1 MVSDTLRLLD
11 ALRDEIPS
19 SSLLQRPV
27 SDETSS
33 LLNARGPLELAQKF
47 YGLDIL
53 LPSNKTR
60 PTPRIPFATAFEDV
74 VSLSAIF
81 ATTITMSIDHRRAF
95 RDLLVHTLSLLNG
108 LVTAVGLEGEQNLIV
123 DWNPSDW
130 VSCLVAALET
140 DVSIGSYTR
149 SPSDTDISIYSE
161 GCRVSSC

>member
-27 SDETSS
+27 GDETSS

-47 YGLDIL
+47 YGLDIQ
-53 LPSNKTR
+53 LPSNNTR
-60 PTPRIPFATAFEDV
+60 PASRIPFATAFEDV

-81 ATTITMSIDHRRAF
+81 ATAITMSIDHRKTF
-95 RDLLVHTLSLLNG
+95 RDLLVHTLSLLNR
-108 LVTAVGLEGEQNLIV
+108 LVTAAGLEGEQKLIV

-140 DVSIGSYTR
+140 DVSVGSYTR
-149 SPSDTDISIYSE
+149 SPSDTEMTIYPE
-161 GCRVSSC
+161 GCHVPSC